1 MSIDRIHKSTSQPP
15 VSGPE
20 GAAGARGKPATEAFG
35 VEKTARAEG
44 ATALSPAEQVRAGQM
59 DMQTYLETRVQEAT
73 RHLEGKAPR
82 AVLEQVRGVLREQ
95 LAHDPALQEMVRE
108 ATGHAPISDE

>member
-20 GAAGARGKPATEAFG
+20 GAAGARGKPAAEAFG
-35 VEKTARAEG
+35 VEKAARTEG

-59 DMQTYLETRVQEAT
+59 DLNTYLETRVQEAT

-82 AVLEQVRGVLREQ
+82 SVIEQVQGMLREQ

-108 ATGHAPISDE
+108 ATGIAPTADE